1 MARLR
6 KIVNEEGFLLV
17 VVTKTTLTI
26 ELGNWIGPTMQG
38 GEIFHRI

>member
-17 VVTKTTLTI
+17 VVTKTTLPSSLAI
-26 ELGNWIGPTMQG
+26 K
-38 GEIFHRI
+38 